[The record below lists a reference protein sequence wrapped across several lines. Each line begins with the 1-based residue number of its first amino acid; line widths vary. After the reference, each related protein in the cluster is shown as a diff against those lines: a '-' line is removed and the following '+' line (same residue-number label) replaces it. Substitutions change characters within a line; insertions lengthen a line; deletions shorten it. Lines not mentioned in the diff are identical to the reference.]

1 MTEQTHIL
9 ELERE
14 NLRLRQENRQLRT
27 LLRRNRME
35 LALGDD
41 RLSQEITRDM
51 AQFYEAPLAPWYIF
65 VLFFWNQPGQ
75 NPLPIRESLLP
86 LDKIVKTYGGLLSQ
100 FGQYFFFEVAGA
112 VACLMNVSLP
122 CEPDENPDAG
132 KAFCTRLRDSLLQTL
147 EQDSSQ
153 SPQISHIAISHA
165 SRLEQGPRSLFRS
178 AESVSERRH
187 RDSPRVLMEEGRVH
201 PSTQNLHQ
209 IFSLEPLFWR
219 QIQQHAFFDA
229 AGTLDSIIELTIL
242 DQGTLERASA
252 SLFSRMEMVLQA
264 ALSEKGAD
272 PMTMDEFPRLL
283 PAISEAK
290 TYQQLREVCYDILAT
305 LEDRFYTPLNGRNK
319 KMPNIEAYIQKNYR
333 DQMMCATSIADEFK
347 ISPSYLSRIFKSDM
361 GMGIVEYIHRIRI
374 DAAKTLLADP
384 NLTIDAVA
392 QMVGFSNRW
401 VLTRVFKK
409 TVGVTPGAY
418 RDDSRISPQ
427 G

>member
-9 ELERE
+9 ELEQE
-14 NLRLRQENRQLRT
+14 NLRLRQENLQLRT

-41 RLSQEITRDM
+41 QLSQEITKDM

-75 NPLPIRESLLP
+75 TPLPIWESLLP
-86 LDKIVKTYGGLLSQ
+86 LDKIVKTYNGLLSQ
-100 FGQYFFFEVAGA
+100 FGQCFFFEVAGA

-122 CEPDENPDAG
+122 CEPDENPETG
-132 KAFCTRLRDSLLQTL
+132 KAFCTQLRDALLQTL

-165 SRLEQGPRSLFRS
+165 SRLEQGPRSLYRS

-187 RDSPRVLMEEGRVH
+187 RDSPRVLMEESRVH
-201 PSTQNLHQ
+201 PSSQNLHQ

-229 AGTLDSIIELTIL
+229 AGTLDTIIELTIL
-242 DQGTLERASA
+242 DQGSLERASA

-264 ALSEKGAD
+264 TLADKGLD
-272 PMTMDEFPRLL
+272 PMSTITMPRLL
-283 PAISEAK
+283 PAISEAR
-290 TYQQLREVCYDILAT
+290 TYQQLREACYDILAT
-305 LEDRFYTPLNGRNK
+305 LEDRFYTPPDSRNK
-319 KMPNIEAYIQKNYR
+319 KMANIEAYIQENYR
-333 DQMMCATSIADEFK
+333 DQMLCAASIADAFK
-347 ISPSYLSRIFKSDM
+347 ISPSYLSRIFKADM
-361 GMGIVEYIHRIRI
+361 GVGIVEYVHRIRV
-374 DAAKTLLADP
+374 DAAKELLKDP
-384 NLTIDAVA
+384 QLTMDLVA
-392 QMVGFSNRW
+392 QKSGFSNRW